1 MATFR
6 SGPRDPVTGQSSA
19 RISSDNVVRSDGY
32 TDRERAEISITPEDP
47 RRQNQRVTP
56 KGALSFQDFLS
67 ATGRSDQDPYGSS
80 RGTIASGLSKL
91 GTLDYRNNLSSGII
105 NALNQQA
112 YNKYINPQPDG
123 QMQSFRPGDLAFIDG
138 RTQRAVRA
146 PSTAEGIMRFMPT
159 ARMLQ
164 GLFNPSVQFEPIGQG
179 PATRG
184 SRRPP
189 SALEPT
195 SAPQPGEVAPVVGDI
210 QSSGF
215 ILASTMPREDNGIFN
230 LPFSLDD
237 LRTIPESGIGEYIQQ
252 GRDGFPIGPGKLK
265 PEFNVNNGSFGLTF
279 QIPIAANP
287 NFSLPPNPKTET
299 DAEFEARYDR
309 RRAYIDRKVDQLRN
323 EGLMEDY
330 LAGQSDVGVYTPPRP
345 PTTYQ
350 ESMTLLPDLRE
361 SQQQQYGGFAD
372 PLVGGTLSDMLN
384 RQAQEQRL
392 NNTPLPNTYSP
403 RRIAREA
410 LLSGRRF
417 QQI

>member
-6 SGPRDPVTGQSSA
+6 SGPRDPVTGRSSA

-105 NALNQQA
+105 NALNLQA

-123 QMQSFRPGDLAFIDG
+123 QMQSFRPGDLAFMGG

-164 GLFNPSVQFEPIGQG
+164 GLFNPSVRFEPVGQG

-189 SALEPT
+189 SAPPLEAPT
-195 SAPQPGEVAPVVGDI
+195 PGYDTLSSPAVGAQQP
-210 QSSGF
+210 SGF
-215 ILASTMPREDNGIFN
+215 TLASTLPRDNN
-230 LPFSLDD
+230 SLFG
-237 LRTIPESGIGEYIQQ
+237 LEGYIPQYGNVPNSGIGRYVDQFK
-252 GRDGFPIGPGKLK
+252 GGLNFGPGR
-265 PEFNVNNGSFGLTF
+265 FGL
-279 QIPIAANP
+279 N
-287 NFSLPPNPKTET
+287 
-299 DAEFEARYDR
+299 YDPE
-309 RRAYIDRKVDQLRN
+309 RKQV
-323 EGLMEDY
+323 GLNY
-330 LAGQSDVGVYTPPRP
+330 KIS
-345 PTTYQ
+345 
-350 ESMTLLPDLRE
+350 
-361 SQQQQYGGFAD
+361 
-372 PLVGGTLSDMLN
+372 
-384 RQAQEQRL
+384 
-392 NNTPLPNTYSP
+392 
-403 RRIAREA
+403 I
-410 LLSGRRF
+410 
-417 QQI
+417 

>member
-1 MATFR
+1 MPTTFR
-6 SGPRDPVTGQSSA
+6 SGPRDPRTGQSSA

-32 TDRERAEISITPEDP
+32 TDRERASISSAPEDP

-67 ATGRSDQDPYGSS
+67 ATGRSDKDPYGSS
-80 RGTIASGLSKL
+80 KGAIASGLSKL
-91 GTLDYRNNLSSGII
+91 GTIDYRNNLSSGII

-195 SAPQPGEVAPVVGDI
+195 SAPQPGEAQP
-210 QSSGF
+210 SGF
-215 ILASTMPREDNGIFN
+215 ILASTLPREDNGIFN
-230 LPFSLDD
+230 LPLDD
-237 LRTIPESGIGEYIQQ
+237 MRKIPETGIGGFIEQ
-252 GRDGFPIGPGKLK
+252 GKDGFQIGPGKLK
-265 PEFNVNNGSFGLTF
+265 PEFNVNDKSFGLTYK
-279 QIPIAANP
+279 IPIAANP
-287 NFSLPPNPKTET
+287 NFSLPPNPELETE
-299 DAEFEARYDR
+299 AEYKARKDKLINQ
-309 RRAYIDRKVDQLRN
+309 AMIDK
-323 EGLMEDY
+323 Y
-330 LAGQSDVGVYTPPRP
+330 LEGQSDVGVYTPPRP
-345 PTTYQ
+345 PVTYQ
-350 ESMTLLPDLRE
+350 EGMTLLPDLRE

-384 RQAQEQRL
+384 RQRQEQRL
-392 NNTPLPNTYSP
+392 NNKPLPNSYSP

>member
-1 MATFR
+1 MPTTFR
-6 SGPRDPVTGQSSA
+6 SGPRDPRTGQSSA
-19 RISSDNVVRSDGY
+19 RISPDNVVRSGY

-56 KGALSFQDFLS
+56 KGALNFQDFLS
-67 ATGRSDQDPYGSS
+67 ATGRSDKDPYGSS
-80 RGTIASGLSKL
+80 KGAIASGLSKL
-91 GTLDYRNNLSSGII
+91 GTIDYRNNLSSGII

-164 GLFNPSVQFEPIGQG
+164 GIFNPSIQFEPMGQG

-195 SAPQPGEVAPVVGDI
+195 SALQPGEAAPVVGDV

-215 ILASTMPREDNGIFN
+215 TLASTMPREDNGIFN
-230 LPFSLDD
+230 LPFSLDN
-237 LRTIPESGIGEYIQQ
+237 LRKIPESGIGEYIQR

-265 PEFNVNNGSFGLTF
+265 PEFNVNDGSFGFTF
-279 QIPIAANP
+279 KMPIAANP
-287 NFSLPPNPKTET
+287 NFSLPPNPELETE
-299 DAEFEARYDR
+299 AEYKARKDKLINQAR
-309 RRAYIDRKVDQLRN
+309 IDK
-323 EGLMEDY
+323 Y
-330 LAGQSDVGVYTPPRP
+330 LEGQSDVGVYTPPRP
-345 PTTYQ
+345 PTIYS
-350 ESMTLLPDLRE
+350 EGMTLLPDLRE

-372 PLVGGTLSDMLN
+372 PLVGGTPSDLLN
-384 RQAQEQRL
+384 RRAQEQRL
-392 NNTPLPNTYSP
+392 NNTPLPNSYSP

-410 LLSGRRF
+410 LLSGRPF

>member
-80 RGTIASGLSKL
+80 KGAIASGLSKL
-91 GTLDYRNNLSSGII
+91 GTIDYRNNLSSGII

-195 SAPQPGEVAPVVGDI
+195 SAPQPGEV
-210 QSSGF
+210 QTSGF
-215 ILASTMPREDNGIFN
+215 TLASTMPREDNGIFN
-230 LPFSLDD
+230 LPFSLEN
-237 LRTIPESGIGEYIQQ
+237 LQKIPETGIGGFIEQ
-252 GRDGFPIGPGKLK
+252 GKGGFQIGPGTLK
-265 PEFNVNNGSFGLTF
+265 PEFNVNDRSFGLTF
-279 QIPIAANP
+279 KMPIAANP
-287 NFSLPPNPKTET
+287 NFSLPPNPELET
-299 DAEFEARYDR
+299 DAEYKAR
-309 RRAYIDRKVDQLRN
+309 IDKLINQARIDK
-323 EGLMEDY
+323 Y
-330 LAGQSDVGVYTPPRP
+330 LEGQSDVGVYTPPRP
-345 PTTYQ
+345 PTVYS
-350 ESMTLLPDLRE
+350 EGMTLLPDLRE

-392 NNTPLPNTYSP
+392 NNTPLPNSYSP

-410 LLSGRRF
+410 LVSGRRF